1 MCMYVHTCM
10 QYAPRNVPY
19 PSKKLATVQSLP
31 LSFSP
36 CMCIALFDNPIYG
49 EAPGYAQ
56 DGISNPVY
64 EQLPDQ
70 QDSSGMAN
78 PTYED
83 IPMVRPNMQLQSI
96 IQFKLNDACHHSCA
110 TADAPLMNQ

>member
-1 MCMYVHTCM
+1 MILAKVAMVSPACVYVRTYV

-36 CMCIALFDNPIYG
+36 YMCIALFDNPIYG

-64 EQLPDQ
+64 KQLPDR
-70 QDSSGMAN
+70 QDSSGTAF

-83 IPMVRPNMQLQSI
+83 VPTVRPNMPLQSV
-96 IQFKLNDACHHSCA
+96 IQLPFMCHCR
-110 TADAPLMNQ
+110 